1 MDCETALYEGIIIT
15 KIKQVLDFWK
25 TANDKFFTIKNV
37 YLTII
42 VMQLFTKVTLVCEI
56 LIITREV
63 CIWKH

>member
-1 MDCETALYEGIIIT
+1 M
-15 KIKQVLDFWK
+15 
-25 TANDKFFTIKNV
+25 ANDKFFTIKNV

-42 VMQLFTKVTLVCEI
+42 VMELFTKVTLVCEI